1 MSDLSPQQNK
11 RNSLAWAFKM
21 AYRDSRRSRSR
32 LILFTGSIILGVAAL
47 VAINTFGDNLR
58 KDINEQSKELLGAD
72 LVIQSNQAFTDSAN
86 ILLEDFEGPSS
97 DEYAFSSMVLFPKT
111 GDTRAVQVRA
121 IEDGFPFF
129 GKFETVPESAGQ
141 EFREEK
147 KALVDQTLMM
157 QYNAKVGDSIKIG
170 NVVFEI
176 AGKLLQVPGQVQM
189 MSMVYAPVYIPMQY
203 LDKTSLIKKGSR
215 VTYKRYF
222 SLGGNTPSEEA
233 LNEMRPRFRELRL
246 RYDTVE
252 ERREDFGDAFEG
264 LTRFLN
270 LVAFAALLLGC
281 VGVANSVHVYIKD
294 KLSTVAILRCLGAE
308 GGSTFSMYLIQILFM
323 GLVGSVLGALLGS
336 ALQVILPMILREF
349 LPISASSNISLPAM
363 GEGIAVGM
371 GIAVLFALLPLL
383 AIRRVSPLMTLR
395 ASSDSGSGKRDI
407 WNWLVILGIGLF
419 IWGFAYLQIG
429 EIQESLVFVGAMAL
443 GFLILAG
450 AAYAVMFLLKRFFPR
465 NWSFVFRQSIANLF
479 RPNNQTLIMVVAI
492 GMGTALI
499 TTLFF
504 MQGML
509 VKNIALSDQGQRP
522 DMVVYDVGP
531 EDVAEITKLMETY
544 DFPVVQDVP
553 LVTMQLAEWKG
564 RSRRELLKDTTR
576 TVPRGGTLNR
586 EYRVTFRDSII
597 DSEEVVKGKWIG
609 EIKNPGDSIF
619 ISVEEGFAQRS
630 LKVDIGD
637 EVVFDVSGLKLKTYI
652 GSFRKVDFQRVQT
665 NFIVLFPKGV
675 LEEAPQFRVLI
686 TKTNSNENSAKF
698 QRALA
703 ENYPDV
709 SVIDLALILKVGK
722 EILEKVSF
730 VIQFMGFFSI
740 SIGLLVLIGSV
751 INSKYQRIRESVLLR
766 TLGGSRRKI
775 LMINAWEYIFLGFL
789 AALTGILLA
798 LAASWA
804 LAKFSFEIEYAP
816 DLGPAVGI
824 LIGIIVLTVGIG
836 MLNIQGIMSKSPL
849 EVLRREV

>member
-1 MSDLSPQQNK
+1 
-11 RNSLAWAFKM
+11 
-21 AYRDSRRSRSR
+21 
-32 LILFTGSIILGVAAL
+32 
-47 VAINTFGDNLR
+47 
-58 KDINEQSKELLGAD
+58 
-72 LVIQSNQAFTDSAN
+72 
-86 ILLEDFEGPSS
+86 
-97 DEYAFSSMVLFPKT
+97 
-111 GDTRAVQVRA
+111 
-121 IEDGFPFF
+121 
-129 GKFETVPESAGQ
+129 
-141 EFREEK
+141 
-147 KALVDQTLMM
+147 
-157 QYNAKVGDSIKIG
+157 
-170 NVVFEI
+170 
-176 AGKLLQVPGQVQM
+176 
-189 MSMVYAPVYIPMQY
+189 
-203 LDKTSLIKKGSR
+203 
-215 VTYKRYF
+215 
-222 SLGGNTPSEEA
+222 
-233 LNEMRPRFRELRL
+233 
-246 RYDTVE
+246 
-252 ERREDFGDAFEG
+252 
-264 LTRFLN
+264 
-270 LVAFAALLLGC
+270 
-281 VGVANSVHVYIKD
+281 
-294 KLSTVAILRCLGAE
+294 
-308 GGSTFSMYLIQILFM
+308 
-323 GLVGSVLGALLGS
+323 
-336 ALQVILPMILREF
+336 
-349 LPISASSNISLPAM
+349 
-363 GEGIAVGM
+363 
-371 GIAVLFALLPLL
+371 
-383 AIRRVSPLMTLR
+383 
-395 ASSDSGSGKRDI
+395 
-407 WNWLVILGIGLF
+407 
-419 IWGFAYLQIG
+419 
-429 EIQESLVFVGAMAL
+429 
-443 GFLILAG
+443 
-450 AAYAVMFLLKRFFPR
+450 
-465 NWSFVFRQSIANLF
+465 
-479 RPNNQTLIMVVAI
+479 MVVAI

-531 EDVAEITKLMETY
+531 EDVPEITELMNTY
-544 DFPVVQDVP
+544 EFPVVQDVP

-576 TVPRGGTLNR
+576 SVPRGGTLNR

-816 DLGPAVGI
+816 DLAPAVGI

-836 MLNIQGIMSKSPL
+836 MLNIQGIMGKSPL
-849 EVLRREV
+849 EVLRKEV